1 MIFRMNPHK
10 NMMKVLKAIIGEP
23 KVSNMEISRNLGITS
38 AAVGKIRDKLEK
50 KGIIKGYDV
59 DLHYDSLGISTFVVL
74 HVRVT
79 TVGWKYK
86 GNMGIQDIIASNPN
100 TIAVYRV
107 PGREITH
114 ILICGFRNTKE
125 LDRFLNVIQ
134 SQLSD
139 YLEIVESFV
148 FSHDN
153 IIKNSPDDLFMKII
167 DEGEDKR
174 MPEPILF
181 GRIMGE
187 KE

>member
-1 MIFRMNPHK
+1 MNPET
-10 NMMKVLKAIIGEP
+10 NLMNVLKAIIDDP
-23 KVSNMEISRNLGITS
+23 RISNVNIARKLGITS
-38 AAVGKIRDKLEK
+38 AAVGKIRTKLEK

-59 DLHYDSLGISTFVVL
+59 NVQYDTLGVSTFVVL
-74 HVRVT
+74 HIRIT
-79 TVGWKYK
+79 TIGWKYK
-86 GNMGIQDIIASNPN
+86 GNMGVQDIIASNPN
-100 TIAVYRV
+100 TISVYRV

-114 ILICGFRNTKE
+114 ILICGFRNNKE

-139 YLEIVESFV
+139 YIEIVESYV

-153 IIKNSPDDLFMKII
+153 IIKNSYTDLLLKVI
-167 DEGEDKR
+167 DEGKDMR

-187 KE
+187 EE